1 MPDNSSA
8 PYHTVLKF
16 AAPFILFLLF
26 FTPDILDPTNVG
38 WLMRGDWGQHFLGW
52 HAYRNGADGFNHQ
65 NLLGYPTGQS
75 VIYTDSNPFL
85 AFPFK
90 LISPLLP
97 DYFQYIGPW
106 FLLCLCLHYAIAYKL
121 VSRHAPGPWS
131 ALAGAV
137 LLTLLPTLYGR
148 IGHDT
153 LVAHWLILGA
163 IYIFFEITD
172 EKRKWITYSV
182 LLGLCGFIHPYI
194 LVMVL
199 AIWGADWLRILG
211 PQWQNKD
218 FKGLCLSGL
227 KMTATFMAPVIAL
240 AISGAFS
247 GSSAKSGGF
256 GLYSMGL
263 DAPFNPS
270 NKSFMLPFL
279 SVQQDEGQAFEGFQY
294 LGLGLLFLI
303 GAAIWLY
310 RKSEDARTVKEILI
324 KAKPL
329 KWPMIALLVLAISH
343 KIQIYDILILKL
355 PLPDFLEDIFN
366 IVRASGRLFW
376 PIAYIAVFL
385 ALLTLYRSRPK
396 TMTIVLSVAVVL
408 QFMDLSGFA
417 TQIKGLT
424 ARASDRTVFTIA
436 KSPQWDT
443 LIRHSDLVSFQAPLV
458 HSNQPLFYEVTMR
471 AVSNKVPVNTMY
483 AARDNLA
490 QMALEFEAHKQYR
503 NGQLNP
509 RHLYV
514 MLNKCPAPKGAEH
527 RLRELDGIWIIPPAG
542 LENQFKTIP
551 HVPSFELNTA
561 QSITWDSPAACYF
574 NQGWSLPERV
584 GVWTEAAQA
593 DLHLPL
599 PVQARSDL
607 TLNFNART
615 MRPAQVDI
623 LANGVVVGHLE
634 MTKKDAD
641 YSVTIPQ
648 TVAAHAQPLNLRFVI
663 SPSKLPQKK
672 PSKKEAADNLRL
684 KISTFT
690 LKTA

>member
-16 AAPFILFLLF
+16 AAPILLFLLF
-26 FTPDILDPTNVG
+26 FTPDMLDPTNVG
-38 WLMRGDWGQHFLGW
+38 WLMRGDWAQHFLGW

-106 FLLCLCLHYAIAYKL
+106 FLLCICLHYFIACRL

-153 LVAHWLILGA
+153 LVAHWLILAA
-163 IYIFFEITD
+163 IYIFFEIGD
-172 EKRKWITYSV
+172 EKRKWIAYSV
-182 LLGLCGFIHPYI
+182 LLALCGFIHPYI

-199 AIWGADWLRILG
+199 AIWGADWLRVLG
-211 PQWQNKD
+211 PQWQAKD
-218 FKGLCLSGL
+218 IKGLGVSGL
-227 KMTATFMAPVIAL
+227 KMTLTLLAPIIAL

-310 RKSEDARTVKEILI
+310 RKSEDSRTVKEVLI
-324 KAKPL
+324 KARPL
-329 KWPMIALLVLAISH
+329 KWPMIALLVLAISN

-355 PLPDFLEDIFN
+355 PLPDFLEDLFN

-376 PIAYIAVFL
+376 PIAYLMVFL

-408 QFMDLSGFA
+408 QFMDLAGFA

-436 KSPQWDT
+436 KSPEWDK
-443 LIRHSDLVSFQAPLV
+443 LIKDSDLVSFQAPSV
-458 HSNQPLFYEVTMR
+458 HSNQPLFYEVTMH

-483 AARDNLA
+483 AARDNLK
-490 QMALEFEAHKQYR
+490 QSALEYEEYKRYQS
-503 NGQLNP
+503 GQLNP

-527 RLRELDGIWIIPPAG
+527 RLRALDGIWIIPPLG
-542 LENQFKTIP
+542 LETGLKTIP
-551 HVPSFELNTA
+551 QVPTFEINKPHP
-561 QSITWDSPAACYF
+561 ITWDSPAACLF
-574 NQGWSLPERV
+574 GQGWRLPERV
-584 GVWTEAAQA
+584 GVWTEGARAEVNLA
-593 DLHLPL
+593 LPT
-599 PVQARSDL
+599 PAL
-607 TLNFNART
+607 TAMTLDINARA
-615 MRPAQVDI
+615 MKAAQVDVF
-623 LANGVVVGHLE
+623 ANGVPVGRFE
-634 MTKKDAD
+634 MLKKDAD

-648 TVAAHAQPLNLRFVI
+648 AVAAQSQTLNIRFVVT
-663 SPSKLPQKK
+663 PPKAPQKDLK
-672 PSKKEAADNLRL
+672 PEHLRL
-684 KISTFT
+684 NISSLT
-690 LKTA
+690 LKTT